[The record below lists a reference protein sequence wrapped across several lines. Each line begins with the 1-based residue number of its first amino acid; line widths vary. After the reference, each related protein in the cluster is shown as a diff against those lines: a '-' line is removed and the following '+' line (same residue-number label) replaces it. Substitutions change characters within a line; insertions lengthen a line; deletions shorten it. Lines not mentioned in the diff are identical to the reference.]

1 MILNFLILVMFFFSH
16 VPLTLFR
23 MEGQKCSKLLNLNQG
38 DLQISGQ
45 ILIKLKNLIAS
56 LMKMLELTNF
66 GHMTTSWTE
75 IT

>member
-1 MILNFLILVMFFFSH
+1 
-16 VPLTLFR
+16 

-45 ILIKLKNLIAS
+45 IFIKLKNLIAS

-75 IT
+75 ITSWPYLRNTDFLRRPGAPNFF